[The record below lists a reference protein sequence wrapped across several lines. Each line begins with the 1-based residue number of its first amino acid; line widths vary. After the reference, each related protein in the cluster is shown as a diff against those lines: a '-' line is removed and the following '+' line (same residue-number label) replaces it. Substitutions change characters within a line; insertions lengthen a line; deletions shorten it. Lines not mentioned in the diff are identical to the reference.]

1 MLSTA
6 RRLVAVTALAWA
18 LPAVAEDV
26 VYPAYRCGDGQYSQ
40 APCTGGQVV
49 TPKRVFRSYDT
60 GTATPPAET
69 DRSRQMA
76 RAKRAAEVREQCTSL
91 ETVIRTEE
99 ARQRM
104 RLEPPSE
111 AEEGE
116 LAMQRVRYREMRC

>member
-18 LPAVAEDV
+18 LPSAADDI
-26 VYPAYRCGDGQYSQ
+26 YPAYKCGDGQYSQ
-40 APCTGGQVV
+40 SPCAGGQVV

-60 GTATPPAET
+60 GTPTAAAET
-69 DRSRQMA
+69 DRSRQVA
-76 RAKRAAEVREQCTSL
+76 RARRAAEVREQCTSL

-116 LAMQRVRYREMRC
+116 LAMQRVRFREMRC